1 MKVLRRVVRL
11 LVLIGLLSAGLA
23 LMAVAI
29 SPKLWA
35 DVQALGNTAREVW
48 ASIGG
53 GLLVMGV
60 IFALSEYRT
69 RKRERFLSFDNDG
82 GTVSISTEAM
92 ADYINKLITEFPS
105 VVRMKPNVR
114 PTRGGVDLLIDV
126 RVKAGSQ
133 VHEVCELLQQRVRE
147 RVVEG
152 LGISEVRRVE
162 VNVREIVSEHRP
174 A

>member
-1 MKVLRRVVRL
+1 MKVIRRVVRV
-11 LVLIGLLSAGLA
+11 LVLVVLLSAGIGL
-23 LMAVAI
+23 LAVAL
-29 SPKLWA
+29 SPQRWS
-35 DVQALGNTAREVW
+35 DVQAMGRDAWVL
-48 ASIGG
+48 IGG
-53 GLLVMGV
+53 GLLVTGV

-82 GTVSISTEAM
+82 GAVSISTEAM
-92 ADYINKLITEFPS
+92 VDYITKLTTEFPS
-105 VVRMKPNVR
+105 VVRMRPHVR
-114 PTRGGVDLLIDV
+114 PRRGGVDLLVDV

-162 VNVREIVSEHRP
+162 VSVKDIVSEHKP
-174 A
+174 V